1 MFNFLLLSVVLLHY
15 NHQYYRNI
23 MHYRKK
29 DPIFNI
35 NDDLMNLL
43 DMPVIPQIV
52 FVPREKEPFE
62 VDEMIFLLNI
72 I

>member
-1 MFNFLLLSVVLLHY
+1 MFNFILLGVVLFHY
-15 NHQYYRNI
+15 NHCCNKI
-23 MHYRKK
+23 MHYRNK
-29 DPIFNI
+29 DPIFNM

-43 DMPVIPQIV
+43 DMPVVPQIV

>member
-1 MFNFLLLSVVLLHY
+1 
-15 NHQYYRNI
+15 
-23 MHYRKK
+23 MHYRNK
-29 DPIFNI
+29 DPIFNM

-43 DMPVIPQIV
+43 DMPVVPQIV

>member
-1 MFNFLLLSVVLLHY
+1 MSY
-15 NHQYYRNI
+15 THQYCRNI

-29 DPIFNI
+29 NPIYII
-35 NDDLMNLL
+35 NENLMNLL